1 MRGFTHLVASGLVLS
16 ASAVPRGDPVPL
28 PQGSPCPSTP
38 TWPALAFG
46 VFGFTS
52 GGRGHVHQSCCG
64 AAGVTIAT
72 EPFAGAP
79 RNEAQVQVIPT
90 RGMTYNR
97 PMGWKGWIAL
107 EEAGLSPMCLNQYSH
122 VFTFSG
128 VKWEKGAQHP
138 LQANE
143 TKLGR
148 KCQLQVC
155 KGCNPGWKVG
165 PSLLDVS

>member
-64 AAGVTIAT
+64 AAAVTIAT

-107 EEAGLSPMCLNQYSH
+107 EEADVFEP
-122 VFTFSG
+122 VFTCFYISWSKMG
-128 VKWEKGAQHP
+128 EGGPTSLAGKRDEARKEMPAAG
-138 LQANE
+138 LQ
-143 TKLGR
+143 R
-148 KCQLQVC
+148 V
-155 KGCNPGWKVG
+155 
-165 PSLLDVS
+165 